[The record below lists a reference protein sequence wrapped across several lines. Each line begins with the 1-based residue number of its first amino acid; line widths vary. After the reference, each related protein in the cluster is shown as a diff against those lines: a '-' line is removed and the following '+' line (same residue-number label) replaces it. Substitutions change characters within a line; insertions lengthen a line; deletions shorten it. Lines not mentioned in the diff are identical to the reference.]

1 MTLPAND
8 ARTKVDVLAK
18 HELSAD
24 ELEAI
29 AAGTFLMSGA
39 PNSINGTLG
48 VQNLPPPPPRY
59 WMGGVP
65 NSPGLNY
72 HH

>member
-8 ARTKVDVLAK
+8 APATVDIPAK
-18 HELSAD
+18 RELSTD
-24 ELEAI
+24 ELETI

-39 PNSINGTLG
+39 PNSINGTLR

-59 WMGGVP
+59 WMGGAEH
-65 NSPGLNY
+65 SPALRLF
-72 HH
+72 